1 MAKDQDNDRPRRFGR
16 GWWFIFIVF
25 VVAVIAVVATTFT
38 PVGRTEKWTNVV
50 ITKGMSPAE
59 IGRVL
64 ERNGLVRTAYGFMFC
79 TKLQGTSR
87 RMIPGEYRL
96 SPTMSLW
103 HIARVI
109 ASGERVA
116 RRVTIPEGHTIE
128 QIAELFA
135 AKGLVDQEEFVSVA
149 KARGGDFSSVLPL
162 IASDNLE
169 GYLFPDTYEAS
180 KGDDEEKMISMMLE
194 NFFRRFRAAK
204 LPDPPGPEYSDYDC
218 LKIASMVEREAKL
231 PAERPVIAGV
241 IYNRLAS
248 GKKLQVDATVQ
259 YALGKHKAKLLYEDT
274 LVDSPYNTYL
284 HAGLPPTPVSNPGI
298 ASIRAA
304 YQPADTD
311 YLYYFA
317 RRDGSHHF
325 SRTYQEHLAAQRR
338 LRGR

>member
-1 MAKDQDNDRPRRFGR
+1 MEKNRSNDRPRRFGK
-16 GWWFIFIVF
+16 GWWFLFVVF
-25 VVAVIAVVATTFT
+25 VVAIVAVVATTFT
-38 PVGRTEKWTNVV
+38 PVGSKEKWTSVV
-50 ITKGMSPAE
+50 ITKGMTPLE

-64 ERNGLVRTAYGFMFC
+64 EEKGLIRSAYGFALC

-87 RMIPGEYRL
+87 RLIPGEYRL

-116 RRVTIPEGHTIE
+116 RRVTIPEGHTIQ
-128 QIAELFA
+128 QIAELFS
-135 AKGLVDQEEFVSVA
+135 AKGLVDKDEFIATA
-149 KARGGDFSSVLPL
+149 KAQGKRFSDVLPL

-169 GYLFPDTYEAS
+169 GYLFPDTYQAS
-180 KGDDEEKMISMMLE
+180 KGDDEARIISMMLE
-194 NFFRRFRAAK
+194 NFFKRFRAAK

-231 PAERPVIAGV
+231 PSERPVIAGV
-241 IYNRLAS
+241 IYNRLAAS
-248 GKKLQVDATVQ
+248 KKLQIDATVQ

-284 HAGLPPTPVSNPGI
+284 HPGLPPTPVSNPGI

-317 RRDGSHHF
+317 LKDGSHHF
-325 SRTYQEHLAAQRR
+325 SRTYEEHLEAQRR